1 MAISDY
7 LGRTITEPVNSFLMN
22 GPLAASTLVN
32 GPLAASTPPMT
43 SKRAKQAAKD
53 KQKNI
58 HRLSEA
64 QLRAKLKAEEDLR
77 KQREALARKMIK
89 QRDNKVRLG
98 LQATEKAKA
107 KLIQQKGKQPEGQH
121 QLSKFGFIQNTVRTS
136 GSEAKQRS
144 PVARTQKSD

>member
-1 MAISDY
+1 
-7 LGRTITEPVNSFLMN
+7 MN

-58 HRLSEA
+58 PRLSEA

-107 KLIQQKGKQPEGQH
+107 KLIQQKGKQPGGQH